1 MCGLPPAQDESMARE
16 RRCRDSSS
24 VLSHSELR
32 HLHSPA
38 RCMDNRRTYR
48 GIYPRTQTLV
58 RAIYT
63 ALR

>member
-1 MCGLPPAQDESMARE
+1 MASGG
-16 RRCRDSSS
+16 RCKDSSS
-24 VLSHSELR
+24 ILSHSELR
-32 HLHSPA
+32 HLRSPA

-48 GIYPRTQTLV
+48 GIHPFTQTLV

>member
-1 MCGLPPAQDESMARE
+1 MARG
-16 RRCRDSSS
+16 RRCKDSSS
-24 VLSHSELR
+24 VLSRSELR

-48 GIYPRTQTLV
+48 GIHPRTQTLV

-63 ALR
+63 ALC